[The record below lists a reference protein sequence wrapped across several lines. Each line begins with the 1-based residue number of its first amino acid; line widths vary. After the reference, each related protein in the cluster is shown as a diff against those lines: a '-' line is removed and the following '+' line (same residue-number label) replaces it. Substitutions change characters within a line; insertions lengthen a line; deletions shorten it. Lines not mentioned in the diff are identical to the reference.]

1 MTRYKATD
9 PLVRKNISM
18 RQSVITI
25 GAGLVGTM
33 QKSTFS
39 QLLADLILD
48 AQERQAA
55 GEVAN
60 PAKNLKELLEL
71 LAENRALKARIE
83 EMEIG
88 KRTK

>member
-25 GAGLVGTM
+25 GDSLVGTM

-48 AQERQAA
+48 AQDRQTA
-55 GEVAN
+55 EEPAN
-60 PAKNLKELLEL
+60 PGKNLKELLEL